1 MQSRTTPHLYLIFG
15 LLCAPAI
22 SQEQASYGLLPIRTH
37 GGDLSTRAF
46 LTGDWNGVRDSLVD
60 QGIRYDLLWT
70 QTLQDVT
77 SGGLDRGAEYGGKFE
92 MLFNFDLDRM
102 DVLRG
107 GLVTMRTES
116 RYGKSVNQNSGTLL
130 AVNDVMFF
138 PDTGERD
145 EELSLAV
152 TELRYTQFFSKHIA
166 AFAGKIITLGGDVN
180 EFASGRGDK
189 QFLSH
194 SFLASPVTALV
205 NPYSALG
212 AGVVWMP
219 STDTTVT
226 SSIYTR
232 NDASTTTGASQLGE
246 GATWSTAIRTQYE
259 FGEQPGGMNLAFQY
273 SFDSDFTDLEGQF
286 VNQGVLDI
294 PQNNTSWNTFWNMWQ
309 YVTLEDPS
317 NRKVD
322 VSNGETDLQGVGVF
336 ARAGFADRDTNPV
349 AWSFSAGIGG
359 RGIFDGRDDDTF
371 GVGFSTSKLRKNL
384 LTALAPIDQSA
395 SRWEAYY
402 DFALTP
408 ALGLTLDVQYAD
420 TLLNNSS
427 AATVFGIRMRASL

>member
-1 MQSRTTPHLYLIFG
+1 MQSIKRLHLNLILG
-15 LLCAPAI
+15 MLCAPAI
-22 SQEQASYGLLPIRTH
+22 CQEQASYGLLPIRTH
-37 GGDLSTRAF
+37 GGELSNRSF

-70 QTLQDVT
+70 QTLQDVN
-77 SGGLDRGAEYGGKFE
+77 SGGLQRGSEYGGKFE

-102 DVLRG
+102 DALRG
-107 GLVTMRTES
+107 ALVTLRTES
-116 RYGKSVNQNSGTLL
+116 RYGNSVNQNAGTLL

-138 PDTGERD
+138 PDTD
-145 EELSLAV
+145 ESDEDVFLAI
-152 TELRYTQFFSKHIA
+152 TELRYTQFFSKQIA

-180 EFASGRGDK
+180 EFAGGRGDR

-212 AGVVWMP
+212 AGLVWMP
-219 STDTTVT
+219 SSETTVT

-232 NDASTTTGASQLGE
+232 NDASTTTGANELDE
-246 GATWSTAIRTQYE
+246 GATWSTAVRTQYE
-259 FGEQPGGMNLAFQY
+259 FHEMPGGMNLAFQY

-286 VNQGVLDI
+286 VDQGVLNI
-294 PQNNTSWNTFWNMWQ
+294 PKNDTSWNSFWNMWQ
-309 YVTLEDPS
+309 YVAVEDPS

-322 VSNGETDLQGVGVF
+322 VSNGQTDLQGVGVF
-336 ARAGFADRDTNPV
+336 ARIGFADRDTNPV
-349 AWSFSAGIGG
+349 AWSFSAGVGG
-359 RGIFDGRDDDTF
+359 RGIFDGRDDDTY
-371 GVGFSTSKLRKNL
+371 GVGFSTSKLRDNL
-384 LTALAPIDQSA
+384 LTIVAPIDQSA

-408 ALGLTLDVQYAD
+408 ALSLTLDVQYAD
-420 TLLNNSS
+420 TLLNNSN

>member
-1 MQSRTTPHLYLIFG
+1 MQSLTTPQLYLLLG

-22 SQEQASYGLLPIRTH
+22 CQEQPSSGLLPIRSH
-37 GGDLSTRAF
+37 GGDLSTRSF
-46 LTGDWNGVRDSLVD
+46 VTGDWNGARDSLVD
-60 QGIRYDLLWT
+60 HGIRYDLLWT
-70 QTLQDVT
+70 QTLQDVN
-77 SGGLDRGAEYGGKFE
+77 SGGLERGAEYGGKFE

-102 DVLRG
+102 NILRG
-107 GLVTMRTES
+107 ALVTMRTES
-116 RYGKSVNQNSGTLL
+116 RYGSSVNQNSGTLL

-138 PDTGERD
+138 PDTGESD
-145 EELSLAV
+145 EDVLLTV

-219 STDTTVT
+219 SSDTTVT

-232 NDASTTTGASQLGE
+232 NDASTTTGFSKLDD
-246 GATWSTAIRTQYE
+246 GATWSTAVRTQYE
-259 FGEQPGGMNLAFQY
+259 FSERPGGMNLAFQY

-286 VNQGVLDI
+286 VDQGVLNI
-294 PQNNTSWNTFWNMWQ
+294 PKNNRSWNSFWNMWQ
-309 YVTLEDPS
+309 YLAIEDPS

-336 ARAGFADRDTNPV
+336 ARVGFADRDTNPV
-349 AWSFSAGIGG
+349 SWSFSAGIGG
-359 RGIFDGRDDDTF
+359 RGIFDGRDDDTY
-371 GVGFSTSKLRKNL
+371 GVGFSTSKLRDNL
-384 LTALAPIDQSA
+384 LTSLAPIDDSA

-402 DFALTP
+402 DLAITP
-408 ALGLTLDVQYAD
+408 ALSLTLDVQYAD